1 MNKSYK
7 QYSLLVVLLLLSQVA
22 MAQFTVSGTV
32 TDETTDEPLVG
43 VNVFHQQ
50 SQRGATT
57 DINGTFSL
65 ELPGQSATLR
75 ITYIGYISKNV
86 EVSASNN
93 EVSIELRPDVANLEE
108 VVVTG
113 LASSVKRSNLANAV
127 SSVSADE
134 LIGSSPA
141 QTLSSDL
148 YGKVTGAN
156 ISSNSGAPG
165 GGISIKL
172 RGVTTINGSS
182 EPLYIVDG
190 IYMNNDAIAN
200 GSNAVTAAA
209 AGGSASNQD
218 NPVNRIADLNPDEIE
233 SIEILKGASAAAIY
247 GQRASSGVVII
258 KTKRGSS
265 GQAQFSASQSVGFTT
280 IQKKLGSRTFSRDE
294 VFVTYDS
301 SATAVALYDEA
312 VAQDRFLDYEELM
325 YGEEGLLSKTQLSSS
340 FGNESTSLY
349 VSGSLQDDEGII
361 KTTGYEKQSI
371 RANVDHRFTD
381 KLKVAVSTNYIHSE
395 SRRGLTNNDNTGTT
409 FGVSMV
415 ATPNFIDL
423 RPDENGIYPAHPFN
437 AANQLQTRDLFSN
450 TEGVNRVLTSVNVDY
465 NILQNPNNLL
475 KFQFTGGVDF
485 FSQKNKLIFPSDL
498 QFEQASGSP
507 GTLIETSTDNL
518 NTNTSALLVHTFMP
532 TQDLTLVSQL
542 GYTSFNNDQNS
553 VLNVSNGVLGTQ
565 TNVDQ
570 AVSVNVNQ
578 TRIFQRDRGFFVQEE
593 LNLSDT
599 YIATVGLRGDKS
611 DRNGDVDKL
620 FLYPKA
626 SLAWNVTNMNFW
638 QGESFDNLKLR
649 VAFGQTGN
657 LSTFGSKFTS
667 LAPSNIGGLGGI
679 LLTNTRGVE
688 DIKPERQTEIEAG
701 FDLSMAEGVA
711 SLSFTVYQKSIQ
723 DMLLQR
729 ELEPSTGFSF
739 ESFNAGELRNRGVEV
754 GLDLLP
760 VNTSNLRWSSTI
772 NFWKNVSKVTDL
784 PVPAF
789 DVGGFG
795 TSLGVYRVEE
805 GKSATQI
812 VGLDPQT
819 DDNGNLVRD
828 DQGDPVIVTKKL
840 GDGEPDFQISFSNQ
854 FNILKNVDFSFLLHW
869 KKGGDT
875 INLTELLYDLNGTT
889 PDYDDTDLTFA
900 DYQNEAADITDD
912 TPNGIKRLSLL
923 GISTEQFVQNAS
935 YLRLREIGLYYNVP
949 VSFTSSLS
957 ESIRGIRF
965 GVSATN
971 LFTISPYRSY
981 DPEVS
986 NFGNQPIAQN
996 IEVTPYP
1003 SSKQYYFH
1011 FKIDF

>member
-1 MNKSYK
+1 M
-7 QYSLLVVLLLLSQVA
+7 VALLLLSQIA
-22 MAQFTVSGTV
+22 MAQFTVTGTI
-32 TDETTDEPLVG
+32 TDEASGEPLVG
-43 VNVFHQQ
+43 VNVLHQQ
-50 SQRGATT
+50 SQTGTTT
-57 DINGTFSL
+57 DIDGNFTL
-65 ELPGQSATLR
+65 ELPGQEATLR
-75 ITYIGYISKNV
+75 ITYVGYISKTIN
-86 EVSASNN
+86 VSASNN
-93 EVSIELRPDVANLEE
+93 VVEITLKQDVANLEE

-113 LASSVKRSNLANAV
+113 LATSVKRSNLANAV

-134 LIGSSPA
+134 LTGSSPA
-141 QTLSSDL
+141 QTLSSNL

-165 GGISIKL
+165 GGISVKL

-190 IYMNNDAIAN
+190 IYMNNDAISN

-218 NPVNRIADLNPDEIE
+218 NPVNRIADLNPSEIE

-265 GQAQFSASQSVGFTT
+265 GKAQFSASQSLGITT
-280 IQKKLGSRTFSRDE
+280 IQKKLGQRDFTSE
-294 VFVTYDS
+294 TAEASFGSTGLALFNEAQS
-301 SATAVALYDEA
+301 SG
-312 VAQDRFLDYEELM
+312 RGFLDYEELM
-325 YGEEGLLSKTQLSSS
+325 YGEEGLLSKTQVSSS
-340 FGNESTSLY
+340 FGNESTSFY
-349 VSGSLQDDEGII
+349 VSGTLQDDEGII
-361 KTTGYEKQSI
+361 KTTGYERQSI

-395 SRRGLTNNDNTGTT
+395 SNRGLTNNDNTGTT

-415 ATPNFIDL
+415 ATPSFIDL
-423 RPDENGIYPAHPFN
+423 RPDENGIYPSHPFN
-437 AANQLQTRDLFSN
+437 SANQLQTRDLFSN
-450 TEGVNRVLTSVNVDY
+450 NEGVNRVLTSVQLDY
-465 NILQNPNNLL
+465 NILQKPNNLL

-498 QFEQASGSP
+498 QFEQASGAP

-518 NTNTSALLVHTFMP
+518 NTNTSALLVHTYMP
-532 TQDLTLVSQL
+532 KEDLTLVSQL
-542 GYTSFNNDQNS
+542 GYTSFNNDRNS
-553 VLNVSNGVLGTQ
+553 VLNVANGVLGTQ

-578 TRIFQRDRGFFVQEE
+578 NRIFQRDRGFFIQEE

-611 DRNGDVDKL
+611 DRNGDVDKIYY
-620 FLYPKA
+620 YPKA
-626 SLAWNVTNMNFW
+626 SLAWNITNMDFW
-638 QGESFDNLKLR
+638 QSESLDNLKFR
-649 VAFGQTGN
+649 VAYGQTGN

-667 LAPSNIGGLGGI
+667 LAPSNIGGFGGI
-679 LLTNTRGVE
+679 LLTNARGVD
-688 DIKPERQTEIEAG
+688 DIKPERQKEIEAG
-701 FDLSMAEGVA
+701 FDLSTAGGFA
-711 SLSFTVYQKSIQ
+711 SLSFTVYQKSIE

-739 ESFNAGELRNRGVEV
+739 ESFNAGEMRNRGIEI
-754 GLDLLP
+754 GLDLIP
-760 VNTSNLRWSSTI
+760 VNKSNLRWTSTI
-772 NFWKNVSKVTDL
+772 NFWKNKSEVTDL

-795 TSLGVYRVEE
+795 TSLGVYRIEE
-805 GKSATQI
+805 GESATQI
-812 VGLDPQT
+812 VGLDPEV
-819 DDNGNLVRD
+819 DSNGNLITD
-828 DQGDPVIVTKKL
+828 GSGAPSIVTKKL

-854 FNILKNVDFSFLLHW
+854 FNIVKNVDFSFLLHW

-889 PDYDDTDLTFA
+889 PDYDDTDLTFE
-900 DYQNEAADITDD
+900 DYQNEAAGITDD

-923 GISTEQFVQNAS
+923 GISTDQFVQDAS

-949 VSFTSSLS
+949 VSFISGIN
-957 ESIRGIRF
+957 ESIRGIRL

-996 IEVTPYP
+996 IEVAPFP

-1011 FKIDF
+1011 FNIDF

>member
-1 MNKSYK
+1 MNNSYK
-7 QYSLLVVLLLLSQVA
+7 TYSLLFVMLLLSQVA
-22 MAQFTVSGTV
+22 MAQFTVRGTI
-32 TDETTDEPLVG
+32 TDETSGEPLVG
-43 VNVFHQQ
+43 VNVFHQESQ
-50 SQRGATT
+50 SGTTT
-57 DINGTFSL
+57 DIEGSFTL

-75 ITYIGYISKNV
+75 ITYIGYISKNI
-86 EVSASNN
+86 EVSATNN
-93 EVSIELRPDVANLEE
+93 EVDITLRQDVANLEE

-113 LASSVKRSNLANAV
+113 LATSVKRSNLANSV

-134 LIGSSPA
+134 LIGSSPT

-190 IYMNNDAIAN
+190 IYMNNDAISN

-218 NPVNRIADLNPDEIE
+218 NPVNRIADLNPSEIE
-233 SIEILKGASAAAIY
+233 SIDILKGASAAAIY

-265 GQAQFSASQSVGFTT
+265 GKAQFSASQSIGITT
-280 IQKKLGSRTFSRDE
+280 IQKKLGQRD
-294 VFVTYDS
+294 FT
-301 SATAVALYDEA
+301 ATTAEAAFGSTGLALFNEA
-312 VAQDRFLDYEELM
+312 QNSGRGFLDYEELM
-325 YGEEGLLSKTQLSSS
+325 YGNEGLLSKTQLSSS
-340 FGNESTSLY
+340 FGNESTSFY
-349 VSGSLQDDEGII
+349 VSGTLQDDEGII
-361 KTTGYEKQSI
+361 KTTGYERQSI

-381 KLKVAVSTNYIHSE
+381 KLKVAVSSNYIHSE

-415 ATPNFIDL
+415 ATPSFIDL
-423 RPDENGIYPAHPFN
+423 RPDENGIYPSHPFN
-437 AANQLQTRDLFSN
+437 SANQLQTRDLFSN
-450 TEGVNRVLTSVNVDY
+450 NEGVNRVLTSVQVDY
-465 NILQNPNNLL
+465 NILQQAENLL

-498 QFEQASGSP
+498 QFEQASGAP

-518 NTNTSALLVHTFMP
+518 NTNTSALLVHTYMP
-532 TQDLTLVSQL
+532 RTGFTLVSQL
-542 GYTSFNNDQNS
+542 GYTSFNNDRNS

-578 TRIFQRDRGFFVQEE
+578 TRIFQRDRGFFIQEE

-611 DRNGDVDKL
+611 DRNGDVDKIYL
-620 FLYPKA
+620 FPKA
-626 SLAWNVTNMNFW
+626 SFAWNLTNMDFW
-638 QGESFDNLKLR
+638 ENDLVDNLKFR

-667 LAPSNIGGLGGI
+667 LAPSNIGGFGGI
-679 LLTNTRGVE
+679 LLTNIRGVD
-688 DIKPERQTEIEAG
+688 DIKPERQTEIEGG
-701 FDLSMAEGVA
+701 FDLSISDGLA
-711 SLSFTVYQKSIQ
+711 SLSFTVYQKSIE

-739 ESFNAGELRNRGVEV
+739 ESFNAGEMRNRGVEI
-754 GLDLLP
+754 GLDLIP
-760 VNTSNLRWSSTI
+760 VNTSDLRWTSTL
-772 NFWKNVSKVTDL
+772 NFWKNVSEVTDL

-795 TSLGVYRVEE
+795 TSLGVYRIEE

-819 DDNGNLVRD
+819 NDDGSLATDSNGN
-828 DQGDPVIVTKKL
+828 PIIVTKKL
-840 GDGEPDFQISFSNQ
+840 GDGEPDFQLSFSNQ
-854 FNILKNVDFSFLLHW
+854 FNIFKNVDFSFLLHW

-900 DYQNEAADITDD
+900 DYQNQAAGITDD
-912 TPNGIKRLSLL
+912 TPNGVKRLSLL
-923 GISTEQFVQNAS
+923 GISTDQFVQDAS
-935 YLRLREIGLYYNVP
+935 YLRMREVGLYYNVP
-949 VSFTSSLS
+949 VSLTSALS

-996 IEVTPYP
+996 IEVAPYP

-1011 FKIDF
+1011 FNIDF

>member
-1 MNKSYK
+1 MNNSYK
-7 QYSLLVVLLLLSQVA
+7 SYSLLLVLLLLSQVA
-22 MAQFTVSGTV
+22 VAQFTVRGTI
-32 TDETTDEPLVG
+32 TDETSGDPLVG
-43 VNVFHQQ
+43 VNVFHQESQ
-50 SQRGATT
+50 SGTT
-57 DINGTFSL
+57 TNIDGEFTL
-65 ELPGQSATLR
+65 ELPGESATLR
-75 ITYIGYISKNV
+75 ITYIGYISKNI
-86 EVSASNN
+86 EVSATNN
-93 EVSIELRPDVANLEE
+93 EVNITLRQDVANLEE

-113 LASSVKRSNLANAV
+113 LATSVKRSNLANAV
-127 SSVSADE
+127 SSVSEEE
-134 LIGSSPA
+134 LVGSSPT
-141 QTLSSDL
+141 QTLSSGL

-156 ISSNSGAPG
+156 ITSNSGAPG
-165 GGISIKL
+165 GGISVKL

-218 NPVNRIADLNPDEIE
+218 NPVNRIADLNPSEIE

-258 KTKRGSS
+258 KTKRGSA
-265 GQAQFSASQSVGFTT
+265 GKAQFSASQSVGITT
-280 IQKKLGSRTFSRDE
+280 IQKKLGQREFTATTAEAAFGSTGLALFNE
-294 VFVTYDS
+294 AQS
-301 SATAVALYDEA
+301 SG
-312 VAQDRFLDYEELM
+312 RGFLDYEELM
-325 YGEEGLLSKTQLSSS
+325 YGNEGLLSKTQLSSS
-340 FGNESTSLY
+340 FGNESTSFY
-349 VSGSLQDDEGII
+349 VSGTLQDDEGII
-361 KTTGYEKQSI
+361 KTTGYERQSI
-371 RANVDHRFTD
+371 RANVDHRFTE

-415 ATPNFIDL
+415 ATPSFIDL
-423 RPDENGIYPAHPFN
+423 RPDENGIYPSHPFN

-450 TEGVNRVLTSVNVDY
+450 NEGVNRVLTSVQLDY
-465 NILQNPNNLL
+465 NILQQPENLL

-498 QFEQASGSP
+498 QFEQASGAP

-518 NTNTSALLVHTFMP
+518 NTNTSALLVHTYMP
-532 TQDLTLVSQL
+532 RSGFTLVSQL

-599 YIATVGLRGDKS
+599 YIATIGLRGDKS
-611 DRNGDVDKL
+611 DRNGDVDKIY
-620 FLYPKA
+620 LYPKA
-626 SLAWNVTNMNFW
+626 SFAWNLTNMDFW
-638 QGESFDNLKLR
+638 ENELVDNLKFR

-667 LAPSNIGGLGGI
+667 LAPSNIGGFGGI
-679 LLTNTRGVE
+679 LVTNTRGVE
-688 DIKPERQTEIEAG
+688 DIKPERQTEIEGG
-701 FDLSMAEGVA
+701 FDLSLADGLA
-711 SLSFTVYQKSIQ
+711 SLSLTVYQKSIE

-739 ESFNAGELRNRGVEV
+739 ESFNAGEMRNRGIEV
-754 GLDLLP
+754 GLDLIP
-760 VNTSNLRWSSTI
+760 VNSSDLRWTSNL
-772 NFWKNVSKVTDL
+772 NFWKNVSKVTSL

-795 TSLGVYRVEE
+795 TSLGVYRIEE

-819 DDNGNLVRD
+819 DDNGNLVTD
-828 DQGDPVIVTKKL
+828 SGGNPVIVTKKL
-840 GDGEPDFQISFSNQ
+840 GDGEPDFQLSFSNQ
-854 FNILKNVDFSFLLHW
+854 FNIFKNVDFSFLLHW

-900 DYQNEAADITDD
+900 DYQNQAAGITDD
-912 TPNGIKRLSLL
+912 TPNGVKRLSLL
-923 GISTEQFVQNAS
+923 GISTDQFVQDAS
-935 YLRLREIGLYYNVP
+935 YLRMREIGLYYNVP
-949 VSFTSSLS
+949 VSFTSALS

-996 IEVTPYP
+996 IEVAPYP

-1011 FKIDF
+1011 FNIDF